1 MVGDRQS
8 LPLFPLNL
16 VLFPESQ
23 LTLHIFE
30 ERYKTMVRQ
39 CWKDETEFG
48 VNLYENNYLHP
59 VGCTARIEGILRSY
73 PDGSFDILIVGTARY
88 RLVDYKTTSTGYFL
102 GEIDRFGDTQAEV
115 PDALVSKALAL
126 YNRIVEMAYPGKEEL
141 RLARESRDISLF
153 SYAIAE
159 KAGIELQDRQRLLE
173 QTSELERLT
182 EVVAHM
188 ERVMPLL
195 QDFERVKRIIS
206 NDGYMPRR

>member
-1 MVGDRQS
+1 MDTDRQS

-30 ERYKTMVRQ
+30 ERYKTMIRQ

-88 RLVDYKTTSTGYFL
+88 RLIDYHTTATGYYQGAIEVFRDTH
-102 GEIDRFGDTQAEV
+102 IDV
-115 PDALVSKALAL
+115 PEALVSKALAMV
-126 YNRIVEMAYPGKEEL
+126 NQIIDMAYPGKEDL

-173 QTSELERLT
+173 HRSWIDSQR
-182 EVVAHM
+182 
-188 ERVMPLL
+188 
-195 QDFERVKRIIS
+195 
-206 NDGYMPRR
+206 